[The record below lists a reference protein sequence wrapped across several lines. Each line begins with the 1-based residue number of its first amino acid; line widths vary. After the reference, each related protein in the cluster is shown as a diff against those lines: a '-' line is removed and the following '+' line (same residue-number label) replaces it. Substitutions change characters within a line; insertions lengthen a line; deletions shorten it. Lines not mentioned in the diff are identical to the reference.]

1 LKEIKEDA
9 PVTMIN
15 VNTTLHW
22 GQKYEPLSVMIY
34 ENMYNSNV
42 EDFGCIQHPVY
53 KFIGAS
59 PDGIVIE
66 SKTGRYGRMLE
77 IKNIVNRE
85 INGIPKKEY
94 WVQMQLQMEVCDLDE
109 CDFLETKFVEYP
121 NYDTYISDSALG
133 MYNDTEFKS
142 FTTTANGD
150 YKGIIVYF
158 HTKEGRPHY
167 EYMPLDTWTPEDVT
181 KWEEQSLHKYESE
194 PYNYTFIKFIYWRL
208 EKLSCVLVLRNRDW
222 FSKNVGQLEKIWN
235 IIEQERVTGYEH
247 RAPNKKTKKEPAN
260 SYVDSKN
267 NSDVCFLKV
276 VKLDS

>member
-1 LKEIKEDA
+1 
-9 PVTMIN
+9 
-15 VNTTLHW
+15 
-22 GQKYEPLSVMIY
+22 
-34 ENMYNSNV
+34 
-42 EDFGCIQHPVY
+42 
-53 KFIGAS
+53 
-59 PDGIVIE
+59 
-66 SKTGRYGRMLE
+66 
-77 IKNIVNRE
+77 
-85 INGIPKKEY
+85 
-94 WVQMQLQMEVCDLDE
+94 
-109 CDFLETKFVEYP
+109 
-121 NYDTYISDSALG
+121 

-247 RAPNKKTKKEPAN
+247 RAPNRKTKKEPAN